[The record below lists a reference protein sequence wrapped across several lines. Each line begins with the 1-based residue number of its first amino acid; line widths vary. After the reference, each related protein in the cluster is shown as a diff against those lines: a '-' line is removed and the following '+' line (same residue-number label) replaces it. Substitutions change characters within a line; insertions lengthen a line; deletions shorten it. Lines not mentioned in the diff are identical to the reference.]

1 VSPWVMCV
9 GCLLAIIETN
19 QRFIAECILGW
30 ICDSIITIFVRR
42 VANSR
47 VFGLFFQ
54 PVAYLTESCGGGN
67 QAACAVPVKKYW

>member
-1 VSPWVMCV
+1 MCV

-54 PVAYLTESCGGGN
+54 PDLFAPNNRGLITPISLII
-67 QAACAVPVKKYW
+67 AL